1 MLSNSILKS
10 FIVLVLWSSVNPRSM
25 VSSFTQPS
33 NVNINFNKWVQD
45 APEEVSSPILLNVEG
60 TIPSYVKG
68 SLIRNGAAQWG
79 TNDERYAHAF
89 DGFAKL
95 TRYHIQ
101 DGTVRFSSR
110 FVDSKWRRKAVKD
123 NVLLQGLTTGPRM
136 NCNLTDTLN
145 VDLLQALVNSISYDN
160 VPVNVWNFKGKCYA
174 ITDAPARAW
183 IDPNTLHTIQSAKAP
198 RFARG
203 ANGYEMLSTA
213 HPEYCKNGTGSTYNA
228 VVELNPF
235 GNNRVSIVK
244 ETNENDRQIV
254 ASCVVE
260 DGIPY
265 IHSFGLTET
274 KAFLLLQPLRL
285 GLQDIPNMV
294 KEGFMATMQ
303 QAKNAVVVVMDIKT
317 GKVLANMKLK
327 ESIYFYHSISCAE
340 SKTKNDGSTCISLK
354 LCAYK
359 EPDIITGDDMFFRFD
374 RAKTPEG
381 RNRISRGG
389 TLCEVKV
396 HLDST
401 REPKAEVLWTNI
413 VALNMDGSRTNQ
425 GFELPTHRYSRWR
438 KNVDSI
444 DPPPPWKDGK
454 HPLFAYA
461 YGAYAN
467 GSNSYDA
474 WNLLKINLETG
485 EAISFRERDSCYYS
499 EPIFV
504 SDPNGTSEDDGVL
517 LCQRYDG
524 RMGSSSLLVI
534 CAKTMT
540 LLAEAATNMRNPM
553 DFHGMYLKDDD
564 DSPTL

>member
-1 MLSNSILKS
+1 MAL
-10 FIVLVLWSSVNPRSM
+10 
-25 VSSFTQPS
+25 SFTQS
-33 NVNINFNKWVQD
+33 NVDINFDKWVQD
-45 APEEVSSPILLNVEG
+45 APEEVTSPILLNVEG
-60 TIPSYVKG
+60 SIPSYVKG

-79 TNDERYAHAF
+79 TQEERYAHAF

-95 TRYHIQ
+95 TKYHIQ
-101 DGTVRFSSR
+101 DGTVRFSSK
-110 FVDSKWRRKAVKD
+110 FVDSKWRRKAIED
-123 NVLLQGLTTGPRM
+123 STLLQGLTTGPRM
-136 NCNLTDTLN
+136 NSNLTDTLH
-145 VDLLQALVNSISYDN
+145 VDLLQAIVNSISYDN
-160 VPVNVWNFKGKCYA
+160 VPVNVWNFKDKLYA

-183 IDPNTLHTIQSAKAP
+183 IDSNTLDTIQSAKP
-198 RFARG
+198 PKFARG

-213 HPEYCKNGTGSTYNA
+213 HPEYCKKGTGSTYNA

-235 GNNRVSIVK
+235 GNRVSIVK
-244 ETNENDRQIV
+244 ETNDNDRTIV
-254 ASCVVE
+254 ASCIVE
-260 DGIPY
+260 EGIPY

-285 GLQDIPNMV
+285 GLHDVPNMV

-303 QAKNAVVVVMDIKT
+303 KAKNTIAIVMDIET

-340 SKTKNDGSTCISLK
+340 SKTDNGTSCISLK
-354 LCAYK
+354 LCGYMDS
-359 EPDIITGDDMFFRFD
+359 DIITGDDMFFRFD
-374 RAKTPEG
+374 RTKTSDG
-381 RNRISRGG
+381 RNQISRGG
-389 TLCEVKV
+389 KLCEVKIS
-396 HLDST
+396 LNGIQ
-401 REPKAEVLWTNI
+401 EPKAEVLWTNVMAQNI
-413 VALNMDGSRTNQ
+413 NGTQTQQ

-438 KNVDSI
+438 KNDDSI
-444 DPPPPWKDGK
+444 HQLPPWKDGK

-467 GSNSYDA
+467 ASNSYDA

-504 SDPNGTSEDDGVL
+504 SDPNGVSEDDGVL

-524 RMGSSSLLVI
+524 RKDSSSLLVI
-534 CAKTMT
+534 CAKSMT
-540 LLAEAATNMRNPM
+540 LLAEAVTGIRNPM

-564 DSPTL
+564 ITLEV